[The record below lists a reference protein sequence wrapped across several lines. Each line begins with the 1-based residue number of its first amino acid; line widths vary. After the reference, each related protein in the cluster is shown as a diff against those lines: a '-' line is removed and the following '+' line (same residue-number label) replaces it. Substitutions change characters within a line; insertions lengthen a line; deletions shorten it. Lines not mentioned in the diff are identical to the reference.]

1 MVSNTRRVKR
11 LLAELRECVAEM
23 ERDEAALLAGRSL
36 VNLCQCSRVRVLV
49 KGRDREVG
57 PLTGVGSP
65 G

>member
-11 LLAELRECVAEM
+11 LLAELREGVAEM

-49 KGRDREVG
+49 KEFTTRRWPRRWV
-57 PLTGVGSP
+57 P
-65 G
+65 